1 MRVGQTRRRDAN
13 EAAIVAALRKI
24 GVQVWRIS
32 APGLPDL
39 ITHHR
44 WTWRPLEIKRP
55 GGSLTPAQR
64 ETFRTAPFAVVSS
77 VIEAVRLFGVGE

>member
-44 WTWRPLEIKRP
+44 GTWRPLEIKRP

-64 ETFRTAPFAVVSS
+64 ETARTAPFAMVSS
-77 VIEAVRLFGVGE
+77 VSEAVRVFGVGE